1 MSVILFIKY
10 PNYKKA
16 NLFFQYAFLDF
27 FYLVFLL
34 NFIFIF
40 FVLKNFKNGCFFI
53 FYFIFFSKNL
63 LVFCSFFHELFF
75 CRKIGDGLKQKR
87 KKEYDTY
94 EGVKTKNMNYQN
106 NVIDSSSQEMF
117 YDANEGFIKGNIEK
131 SIYDPY
137 KNYVPVEPKV
147 NTDREALLLFIQKSG
162 FAAHDLGLYL
172 DTHPNAKAALDLRN
186 FYLKQYNNAMNR
198 YQKQFG
204 ALGMNDENLNETPFQ
219 WVQSPWPWE
228 GK

>member
-1 MSVILFIKY
+1 MLLIHNTVDRYAKFEQAVQKDVMGRVKEVEAEISFIKEREKDCHY
-10 PNYKKA
+10 
-16 NLFFQYAFLDF
+16 FGD
-27 FYLVFLL
+27 LL
-34 NFIFIF
+34 AAGEIPLRVTHN
-40 FVLKNFKNGCFFI
+40 
-53 FYFIFFSKNL
+53 
-63 LVFCSFFHELFF
+63 
-75 CRKIGDGLKQKR
+75 
-87 KKEYDTY
+87 DT
-94 EGVKTKNMNYQN
+94 KLN
-106 NVIDSSSQEMF
+106 NVLFDKASGNAICVIDLDTVM
-117 YDANEGFIKGNIEK
+117 
-131 SIYDPY
+131 P
-137 KNYVPVEPKV
+137 
-147 NTDREALLLFIQKSG
+147 G